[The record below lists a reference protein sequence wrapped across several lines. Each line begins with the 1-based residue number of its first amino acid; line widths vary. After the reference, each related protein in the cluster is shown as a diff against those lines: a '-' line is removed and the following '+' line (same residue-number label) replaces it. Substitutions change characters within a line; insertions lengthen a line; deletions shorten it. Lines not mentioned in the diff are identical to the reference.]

1 MRRWATVNNFCCILY
16 SVTSCSD
23 TMADTRALHARLLL
37 DYNYTLHAKRLSLLR
52 VLALAFRSAPQ
63 SIPVTSHL
71 MAPYTT
77 AKPPTTPVESAAW
90 RRMSGATL
98 E

>member
-1 MRRWATVNNFCCILY
+1 MGPSQRNFCCILY

-63 SIPVTSHL
+63 SIHTCHISPHGSVHNGEATHD
-71 MAPYTT
+71 ARGERC
-77 AKPPTTPVESAAW
+77 VAAYE
-90 RRMSGATL
+90 RRYS
-98 E
+98 